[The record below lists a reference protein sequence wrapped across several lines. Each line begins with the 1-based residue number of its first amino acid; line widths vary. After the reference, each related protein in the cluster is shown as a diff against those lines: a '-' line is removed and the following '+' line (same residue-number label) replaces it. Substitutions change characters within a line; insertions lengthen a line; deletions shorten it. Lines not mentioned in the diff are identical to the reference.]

1 LNIIYYVNIII
12 SLLKKLKLKYLKKKR
27 LNILTRIKHQMSM
40 KLEKILSKIDKIE
53 LIPPQKNERVN
64 NQLLST
70 PKFDGKNIDIELPP
84 IKMTHGGFPQK
95 GNPLYE
101 TFLQRANGIS
111 IPIQKNDEIYN
122 FLEKLQEYIV
132 ENIKNLIPEDKSVD
146 EIIFQDIIREYENK
160 KKDIIEYSFKAR
172 LALDI
177 KDIKTEKYEVIT
189 SIWKKE
195 TKTSKP
201 VLVETATVEEVE
213 KNIRYGSE
221 IRLIIRPNKLY
232 ISTKNE
238 GTKKEPKYKMG
249 ITFKIMQVCINS
261 NQNSYNTI
269 NYKKECAFE
278 DEEEDEVSE
287 AAAGPTINMDG
298 IDSLD
303 INDD

>member
-1 LNIIYYVNIII
+1 
-12 SLLKKLKLKYLKKKR
+12 
-27 LNILTRIKHQMSM
+27 M
-40 KLEKILSKIDKIE
+40 KLENIMSQINKIE

-70 PKFDGKNIDIELPP
+70 PRFDGKNVDIELPP

-132 ENIKNLIPEDKSVD
+132 ENIKNLIPEDKNVD

-160 KKDIIEYSFKAR
+160 KKDTTEYSFKAR

-177 KDIKTEKYEVIT
+177 KDIKTEKYEVLT

-238 GTKKEPKYKMG
+238 GSKKEPKYKMG
-249 ITFKIMQVCINS
+249 ITFKIIQACINGNS
-261 NQNSYNTI
+261 NSYNTI

-278 DEEEDEVSE
+278 DEDEDEEDEVSE
-287 AAAGPTINMDG
+287 AATGPTINMDG
-298 IDSLD
+298 IDNLE